1 MLSMPKHLS
10 TITLAIVMLTS
21 GLVISTAIQSA
32 TAQSS
37 IGPITEISNAVD
49 ELRARLT
56 GVESINE
63 NNNARLAALEKE
75 NEKLQ
80 SNLKLL
86 NLQSAALQS
95 QIDLIGS
102 DIGNLNETDTDIELQ
117 VTEMKVMLE
126 GQLLELKLK
135 LAQSEQ
141 QLPQGSDQTAPAD
154 LQSLLVMIDQLI
166 DQITTLEA
174 RVSALEGGDGQAGSG
189 GHGDDDTEDDD
200 SDNDP
205 INEEDNDSDGFTVAE
220 GDCNDDDSDINPGE
234 TEAANGI
241 DDNCDGQVDEG
252 TTPVLESLTIKTID
266 SSGSLTDTLQYA
278 ASAKYSDGSVV
289 EVTNEANWE
298 GGGAATSTEPGVFLC
313 VGAGTGEI
321 SATYQEITE
330 IAPFKCEL
338 V

>member
-1 MLSMPKHLS
+1 MLSVPKHLS

-37 IGPITEISNAVD
+37 LGPITEISNAVD

-56 GVESINE
+56 GVESTNE
-63 NNNARLAALEKE
+63 NNSARLAALEKE

-141 QLPQGSDQTAPAD
+141 QLTQKSDHIAPED
-154 LQSLLVMIDQLI
+154 LQSLLVLIDQMI
-166 DQITTLEA
+166 DQITALET
-174 RVSALEGGDGQAGSG
+174 RVSALEGGEGQD
-189 GHGDDDTEDDD
+189 GHGDDDTGDDD
-200 SDNDP
+200 SDNDST
-205 INEEDNDSDGFTVAE
+205 NEEDNDSDGFTVAE
-220 GDCNDDDSDINPGE
+220 GDCNDDDAGINPEE
-234 TEAANGI
+234 TETANGI
-241 DDNCDGQVDEG
+241 DDNCDGEVDEG

-266 SSGSLTDTLQYA
+266 GSGSLTDTLQYA
-278 ASAKYSDGSVV
+278 ASAKYSDGSII
-289 EVTNEANWE
+289 EVTGEATWE
-298 GGGAATSTEPGVFLC
+298 GDGAATPTEPGVFLC

-330 IAPFKCEL
+330 TASFKCEL
-338 V
+338 L